1 MLLSRAPSI
10 TVSPIG
16 THTVVCAPAWLIYV
30 TRGTLAGLLDWLASP
45 ARGRRNP
52 HNSPHN
58 RKQRSETV
66 ILDLHT
72 HSIKSDDGRAKVENY
87 CQWIRTRDLPIDGF
101 VLTEHRQFDTESD
114 YSKLAAEF
122 GLTILK
128 GAEVE
133 TEYGHVLVFGV
144 TEPLLAAFDFSDIHL
159 PLARV
164 IEACGQ
170 HGAVP
175 VPCHPGRK
183 RVGMSA
189 HLEEFGVPEG
199 VRIVEIYNGGSR
211 DDEDQVAQAMAAE
224 LGYLGIGGSD
234 AHIVSHVGRC
244 ATRFPAPVTTETAL
258 VEALN
263 AGEFEA
269 LTFREAG

>member
-1 MLLSRAPSI
+1 
-10 TVSPIG
+10 
-16 THTVVCAPAWLIYV
+16 
-30 TRGTLAGLLDWLASP
+30 
-45 ARGRRNP
+45 
-52 HNSPHN
+52 
-58 RKQRSETV
+58 V

-87 CQWIRTRDLPIDGF
+87 CQWIRTRELPIEGF
-101 VLTEHRQFDTESD
+101 VLTEHRQFDLESD
-114 YSKLAAEF
+114 YSGLASEF

-144 TEPLLAAFDFSDIHL
+144 TEALMSEFDFGDIHL

-164 IEACGQ
+164 IEACAA
-170 HGAVP
+170 HDAVP
-175 VPCHPGRK
+175 VPCHPGRA

-189 HLEEFGVPEG
+189 HLEEHGVPEG
-199 VRIVEIYNGGSR
+199 VKIVEIYNGGSR
-211 DDEDQVAQAMAAE
+211 DNEDQVAQDMASD

-244 ATRFPAPVTTETAL
+244 ATRFNAPITSEQLL

-269 LTFREAG
+269 VTYREAI

>member
-1 MLLSRAPSI
+1 M
-10 TVSPIG
+10 
-16 THTVVCAPAWLIYV
+16 
-30 TRGTLAGLLDWLASP
+30 
-45 ARGRRNP
+45 
-52 HNSPHN
+52 
-58 RKQRSETV
+58 

-87 CQWIRTRDLPIDGF
+87 CQWIRTRELPIDGF
-101 VLTEHRQFDTESD
+101 VLTEHRQFDLESD
-114 YSKLAAEF
+114 YSGLASEF

-144 TEPLLAAFDFSDIHL
+144 TEALMAEFDFGNINL

-164 IEACGQ
+164 IEACAA
-170 HGAVP
+170 HDAVP
-175 VPCHPGRK
+175 VTCHPGRA

-189 HLEEFGVPEG
+189 HLEEHGVPEG
-199 VRIVEIYNGGSR
+199 VKIVEIYNGGSR
-211 DDEDQVAQAMAAE
+211 DNEDQVAQDMASE

-244 ATRFPAPVTTETAL
+244 ATRFDAPITSEQAL
-258 VEALN
+258 VEVLK

-269 LTFREAG
+269 VTYREAI